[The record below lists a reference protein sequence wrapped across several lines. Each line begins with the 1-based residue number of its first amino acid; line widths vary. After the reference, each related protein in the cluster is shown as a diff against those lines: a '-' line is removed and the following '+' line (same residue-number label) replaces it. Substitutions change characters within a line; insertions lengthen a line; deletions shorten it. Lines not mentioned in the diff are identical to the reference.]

1 MRQREAPVSWEVG
14 RQQKLTSS
22 GGAHE
27 GICESA
33 KEKSKLSSPK
43 IADESIRILLA
54 TQHAGLEICVRNY
67 PRSSILTLSVQP
79 SSRHLARA
87 PPL

>member
-33 KEKSKLSSPK
+33 KEKSKLSPSD
-43 IADESIRILLA
+43 IADDSIRILLA